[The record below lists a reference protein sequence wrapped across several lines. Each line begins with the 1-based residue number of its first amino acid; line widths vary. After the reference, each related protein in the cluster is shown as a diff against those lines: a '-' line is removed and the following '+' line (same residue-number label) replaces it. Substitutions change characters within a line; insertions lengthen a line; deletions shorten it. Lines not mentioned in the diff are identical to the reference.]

1 MLGDI
6 KNHVGPDRD
15 TIFLWHKF
23 ALDFFLRFESVT
35 VMVCKLF
42 AMFCCKKVVLSLL
55 PTSID
60 R

>member
-6 KNHVGPDRD
+6 KNMWDLIVTPFFWG
-15 TIFLWHKF
+15 TMS
-23 ALDFFLRFESVT
+23 LDFFLRFESVS